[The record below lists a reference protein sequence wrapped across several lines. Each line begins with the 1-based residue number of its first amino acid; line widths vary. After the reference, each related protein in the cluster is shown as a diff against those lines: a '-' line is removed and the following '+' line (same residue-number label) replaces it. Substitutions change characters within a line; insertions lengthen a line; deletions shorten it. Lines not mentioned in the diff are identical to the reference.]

1 MTRASLEENGFG
13 KTILWFRTLHFTG
26 KNVCKEKNV
35 LYGMKKRN
43 LGPKGA
49 IVNVKKLNKWRI
61 KLCDYFDFETHF
73 FFAFKI
79 VINLSGDCQ
88 DLGFNT
94 RLQRLSGND
103 VNDLVQLHIPPRVNI
118 TQHKAVTEK
127 EKKKSKFMVKLSQ
140 KQEGKNKISRM
151 CPRFP
156 KSLYHKRRNIHQL
169 SEATDDLS

>member
-13 KTILWFRTLHFTG
+13 KTIPWFRTLHFTG

-61 KLCDYFDFETHF
+61 KLCYYFDFETHF

-103 VNDLVQLHIPPRVNI
+103 VNDLVRLHIPPRVNI

-127 EKKKSKFMVKLSQ
+127 EKKIQIHGEIITETGGKKQNIKNVSKV
-140 KQEGKNKISRM
+140 
-151 CPRFP
+151 P
-156 KSLYHKRRNIHQL
+156 
-169 SEATDDLS
+169 

>member
-1 MTRASLEENGFG
+1 M
-13 KTILWFRTLHFTG
+13 
-26 KNVCKEKNV
+26 
-35 LYGMKKRN
+35 
-43 LGPKGA
+43 GPKGA

-61 KLCDYFDFETHF
+61 KLCYYFDFETHF

-103 VNDLVQLHIPPRVNI
+103 VNDLVRLHIPPRVNI

-127 EKKKSKFMVKLSQ
+127 EKKIQIHGEIITETGGKKQNIKNVSKV
-140 KQEGKNKISRM
+140 
-151 CPRFP
+151 P
-156 KSLYHKRRNIHQL
+156 
-169 SEATDDLS
+169 